1 MRLRMGG
8 DIMGRI
14 DSTRK
19 NFLCRISR
27 YVVAYAKR
35 KATAV
40 PMMPTIRPSFN
51 VLPIIVIL
59 NLVLNIFIYALSEKE
74 PLSKRLSFKIEN
86 MGMMMNMMTIID
98 TQMTEIN
105 STGSLKENLSC
116 LKYRMKPFS
125 FSS

>member
-1 MRLRMGG
+1 
-8 DIMGRI
+8 
-14 DSTRK
+14 
-19 NFLCRISR
+19 
-27 YVVAYAKR
+27 
-35 KATAV
+35 
-40 PMMPTIRPSFN
+40 MMPTIRPSFN